1 MTQTKEEFLI
11 DYLIKNNFSATSSKD
26 LEKAISGMT
35 AQQIIKA
42 MEIAKNIQTNLNAT
56 SLGKELT

>member
-1 MTQTKEEFLI
+1 MAQTKEEFLI

-35 AQQIIKA
+35 AHQIIKA
-42 MEIAKNIQTNLNAT
+42 MEIAKSIQDNLNAT
-56 SLGKELT
+56 SLGKELG

>member
-11 DYLIKNNFSATSSKD
+11 DYLIKNNFSATTNKD